1 MTVYTTENIRNV
13 AVVGH
18 PDTGKT
24 SLVSAMLFDSGAVN
38 RLTKVDD
45 GNTITDF
52 DDDEHEHD
60 RGDDGGDDDLGQ
72 QDASFL
78 LMMLTFKEFL
88 PALFEALGGEEIP
101 QGI

>member
-1 MTVYTTENIRNV
+1 MVRV
-13 AVVGH
+13 
-18 PDTGKT
+18 PR
-24 SLVSAMLFDSGAVN
+24 SLSMAGRRSSAFEELLQDQA
-38 RLTKVDD
+38 
-45 GNTITDF
+45 
-52 DDDEHEHD
+52 EQ
-60 RGDDGGDDDLGQ
+60 DGGDDDLGQ